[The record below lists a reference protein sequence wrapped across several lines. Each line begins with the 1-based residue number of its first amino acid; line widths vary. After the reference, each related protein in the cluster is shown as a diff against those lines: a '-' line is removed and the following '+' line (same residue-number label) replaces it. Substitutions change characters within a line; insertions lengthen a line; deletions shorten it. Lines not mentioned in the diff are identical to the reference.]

1 MIFGLDASPLMID
14 LIGGDF
20 LKDNFLASDFIKR
33 NFLVGELTS

>member
-1 MIFGLDASPLMID
+1 MIFGLDACLLMID

-33 NFLVGELTS
+33 NF